1 MTLDD
6 AADFVRAHGIVMES
20 AHGPLPSVADRIAGE
35 PVRGSWW
42 RHPASRD
49 IFRITR
55 ALRDSDS
62 ILVCRL
68 IAGKITF
75 VHSRLWPAL
84 ARLGDEFPGASLA
97 RLHEQHS
104 ASGKHVVSEQPFP
117 TWVPADVMNLA
128 SALSVDE
135 AWAILRASA
144 PGVF

>member
-6 AADFVRAHGIVMES
+6 AADFIQAHGIVLES
-20 AHGPLPSVADRIAGE
+20 AQGPLPSLADRIAGE

-55 ALRDSDS
+55 ALRDSES

-68 IAGKITF
+68 VAGKITF
-75 VHSRLWPAL
+75 VHARLWPAL
-84 ARLGDEFPGASLA
+84 VRLGDRFPEAALV
-97 RLHEQHS
+97 RLHEQHT

-117 TWVPADVMNLA
+117 AWVPADVMVQA
-128 SALSVDE
+128 RTLSMDE

-144 PGVF
+144 PGAF